1 MQRKHPEDPQQ
12 PIQSNAIVS
21 GGSADSV
28 LTSAEVLRHLS
39 GPTAIVVTRPK
50 EIDTAPTASWPQGTT
65 VTLVGLAVNKPRPD
79 PTLRFLEALHARGHH
94 LEAIVDEHSRVEWTK
109 TLAAAG
115 LSIEDLTVQPRS
127 QEDRTF
133 RSAGSV
139 LRHALEDDLDRHGL
153 ALLQAAEDSDARGF
167 QSNGLAYCANAVLKA
182 APRNHGRKVRL
193 VRWLA
198 SSPLVIRLNE
208 AVGSQE
214 TVGRFLQGATD
225 REDAEVLRWAQEY
238 AALEAEHDR
247 LLREA
252 IDEGD
257 GVVSFSIVRPV
268 DMTVLTK
275 AFYDAGARVILF
287 EHIFYPDRKQGLRC
301 LGIGT
306 DDRALRIGRALE
318 AADVPHATSTRRKL
332 RVGLEHASR
341 ALEVIKQHVRE
352 AGPPCRLPSVAVG
365 VSPQRGPDAAG
376 GDGSAPPAP
385 LPHPAGSGGSSRGLT
400 GSPSAERSVIPPR
413 GGTEQARSAWH
424 GGFRRAAGSG
434 KDRISRDTT
443 ARRQRS

>member
-50 EIDTAPTASWPQGTT
+50 EIDKAPTASWPQGTT

-79 PTLRFLEALHARGHH
+79 PTLRFLEALHARGHR

-109 TLAAAG
+109 TLATAG
-115 LSIEDLTVQPRS
+115 LSIEDLTVQPQS
-127 QEDRTF
+127 QEDRAF
-133 RSAGSV
+133 PSAGSV
-139 LRHALEDDLDRHGL
+139 LRQALDDAVDRHGL
-153 ALLQAAEDSDARGF
+153 ALLQAADASDARDF
-167 QSNGLAYCANAVLKA
+167 HSNGLAYCTNAVLKT
-182 APRNHGRKVRL
+182 APHHHDRKVRL
-193 VRWLA
+193 MRWLA
-198 SSPLVIRLNE
+198 SSPLVLQLSDAPGNQGTVARLLKTATGDQDVAVQAQSGIR
-208 AVGSQE
+208 
-214 TVGRFLQGATD
+214 FC
-225 REDAEVLRWAQEY
+225 
-238 AALEAEHDR
+238 LEAEHDR

-287 EHIFYPDRKQGLRC
+287 EHIFYPDREQGLRC

-332 RVGLEHASR
+332 RVDLEHASR
-341 ALEVIKQHVRE
+341 ALAVIKQHVRE

-376 GDGSAPPAP
+376 GDGSASPAP

-400 GSPSAERSVIPPR
+400 GSPSAESSVIPPR
-413 GGTEQARSAWH
+413 GGTQQARSAWH
-424 GGFRRAAGSG
+424 GGFRRDAGSG
-434 KDRISRDTT
+434 QAQNTRATT